1 MSRRPIEDLEIYLVD
16 KGFDM
21 FIAWKQAFDGVKNV
35 QVVNSDFCWF
45 MSSHPD
51 VDCVVSPANGY
62 GLMDGAYDLAIT
74 QWFGD
79 ELQKKVQKYIID
91 NLYGEQPVASSI
103 VIDTDKN
110 GIKLVHTPSMQAP
123 SGIRDP
129 AVVYHCTRSCL
140 IAALNCGAKRV
151 VVPAFGGCTGG
162 LPLEIIAKNMRKAYD
177 QLSNPPDALN
187 WEYVRANRLQ

>member
-1 MSRRPIEDLEIYLVD
+1 MSKRSINELDIILLSND
-16 KGFDM
+16 FDM
-21 FIAWKQAFDGVKNV
+21 FIAWKHEFDGVKNV

-45 MSSHPD
+45 MSSHK

-79 ELQKKVQKYIID
+79 GLQKKVQRYIID

-103 VIDTDKN
+103 VIDTEKD
-110 GIKLVHTPSMQAP
+110 GIKPVHTPSMQAP
-123 SGIRDP
+123 SEICDHT
-129 AVVYHCTRSCL
+129 VVYHCTRSCL
-140 IAALNCGAKRV
+140 MAALDCGANRV

-162 LPLEIIAKNMRKAYD
+162 LPVEIIANNMKKAYD
-177 QLSNPPDALN
+177 QLKNPPDALDG
-187 WEYVRANRLQ
+187 EYVRANRLQ